1 MNRRRLGS
9 SLIALA
15 ALGVGCASQTT
26 DEHVTEQRTF
36 GRTAAGFQ
44 TVQECEDAQAR
55 GDYPPLAACQDQLIL
70 CPDGRAASL
79 IGGDVID
86 RPSYRLDGDLLTLTW
101 SAEIELTGTLAA
113 DGTLTTTDGPT
124 RVWQPVVVVDGIGW
138 ELTTCDMPW
147 GP

>member
-1 MNRRRLGS
+1 M
-9 SLIALA
+9 IALA
-15 ALGVGCASQTT
+15 ALGAGCTSQTS
-26 DEHVTEQRTF
+26 DEYVTEQRTF

-55 GDYPPLAACQDQLIL
+55 GDYPQLATCQDQLIL

-79 IGGDVID
+79 IGGDVIE

-101 SAEIELTGTLAA
+101 SPEIEITGTLDA

-124 RVWQPVVVVDGIGW
+124 PRVWQPVVVVDGIGW
-138 ELTTCDMPW
+138 ELPTCDKPW